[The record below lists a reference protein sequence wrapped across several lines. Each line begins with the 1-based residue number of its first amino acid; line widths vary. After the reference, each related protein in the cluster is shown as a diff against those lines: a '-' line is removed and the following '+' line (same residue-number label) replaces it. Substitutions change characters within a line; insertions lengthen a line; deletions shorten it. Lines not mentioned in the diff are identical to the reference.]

1 MTTTTLERP
10 RIATPAEWLAAR
22 KALLKR
28 EKELTHLKDALS
40 AERRALPWVRVE
52 KNYVFETPGGKKSL
66 ADLFDGRSQLAVY
79 HLMFGPDWA
88 EACPSCSMIA
98 DGFDAATVHIAQR
111 DVSFAA
117 ISRAPLP
124 KIEAFKKRM
133 GWRFPWVSSYGTDFN
148 YDYHVSFTK
157 DELAA
162 GKVYYNYQ
170 ETEFPSE
177 EAPGASVFYQDKTGG
192 IFHTYSAYARGLD
205 ILLGTYNFLD
215 FAPKGRDEDG
225 YKFTMAWVRHHD
237 KYVDGELVDLAK
249 TYSQPKSLAVR
260 EGETK

>member
-1 MTTTTLERP
+1 MTTTTLEGP

-148 YDYHVSFTK
+148 YDYHVSFSK
-157 DELAA
+157 DEMAS
-162 GKVYYNYQ
+162 GKVFYNYE

-177 EAPGASVFYQDKTGG
+177 EGPGASVFYKDKTGG
-192 IFHTYSAYARGLD
+192 VFHTYSTYARGLD

-215 FAPKGRDEDG
+215 LAPKGRDEDG
-225 YKFTMAWVRHHD
+225 LKFTMAWVRHHD

-249 TYSQPKSLAVR
+249 TYSQPESIAT
-260 EGETK
+260 TKGDMK